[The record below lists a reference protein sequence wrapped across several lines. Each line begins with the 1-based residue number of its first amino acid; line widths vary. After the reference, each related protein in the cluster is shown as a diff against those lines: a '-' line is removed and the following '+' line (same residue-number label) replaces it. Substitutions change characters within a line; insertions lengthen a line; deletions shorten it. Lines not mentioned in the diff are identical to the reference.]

1 MVQYHFGLRKTPRG
15 VAGTGVGVA
24 CSCMP
29 TKSVASP
36 LVRHA
41 QVAALVARVGA
52 EVVGDRIRRL
62 RIGMGLSIRDVAA
75 RAELS
80 KTSVVRLEQG
90 LTCRPST
97 LVQVCE
103 VLGVH
108 LERLE
113 DGESAET
120 GAVHRASDDRW
131 FDMADVAAGP
141 LPLTATRGA
150 RTPRVPKQV
159 AVAVDL
165 LRSRLANGRVLPT
178 ILEVHAESVAR
189 SHPGEEFVY
198 VLSGRLRLRVGANV
212 FELKTGESLCFWS
225 GEPHQYAPIGRGP
238 ARVLSIRVDG

>member
-1 MVQYHFGLRKTPRG
+1 MVQYHFDLRKAVRG

-24 CSCMP
+24 CACMP
-29 TKSVASP
+29 KPSVGSP
-36 LVRHA
+36 LVRNA
-41 QVAALVARVGA
+41 QVVALVARVGA
-52 EVVGDRIRRL
+52 EVIGDRIRRF

-75 RAELS
+75 RAALS

-90 LTCRPST
+90 LACRPAT

-113 DGESAET
+113 DGETAET
-120 GAVHRASDDRW
+120 GAVHRAGDDRW
-131 FDMADVAAGP
+131 FDMTDVAAGP
-141 LPLTATRGA
+141 LPLTVTRGA
-150 RTPRVPKQV
+150 RTPRVTTQV

-165 LRSRLANGRVLPT
+165 LKSRLANGRVIPT

-212 FELKTGESLCFWS
+212 FDLKTGESACFWS

>member
-1 MVQYHFGLRKTPRG
+1 MVLYHFDLRKAARG
-15 VAGTGVGVA
+15 VAGTGGGVA
-24 CSCMP
+24 CACMP
-29 TKSVASP
+29 KQSVASTP
-36 LVRHA
+36 DRNA

-52 EVVGDRIRRL
+52 EVVGDRIRRM

-75 RAELS
+75 RAGLS
-80 KTSVVRLEQG
+80 KTSIVRLEQG
-90 LTCRPST
+90 LACRPAT
-97 LVQVCE
+97 LIQVCE

-113 DGESAET
+113 DGETAEA
-120 GAVHRASDDRW
+120 GAVHHAGDDRW
-131 FDMADVAAGP
+131 YDMADVAAGP
-141 LPLTATRGA
+141 LPVTVTRGA
-150 RTPRVPKQV
+150 RTPRVTKQV

-165 LRSRLANGRVLPT
+165 LRSRLTNGRVLPT

-212 FELKTGESLCFWS
+212 FELKAGESVCFWS

>member
-1 MVQYHFGLRKTPRG
+1 MVQYHFDLRKAARG

-29 TKSVASP
+29 KPSVASP
-36 LVRHA
+36 LVRNA
-41 QVAALVARVGA
+41 QVVALVARVGA
-52 EVVGDRIRRL
+52 EVIGDRIRRL

-75 RAELS
+75 RAALS

-90 LTCRPST
+90 LACRPAT

-113 DGESAET
+113 DGETAET
-120 GAVHRASDDRW
+120 GAVHRAGDDRW
-131 FDMADVAAGP
+131 FDMTDVAAGP
-141 LPLTATRGA
+141 LPLTVTRGA
-150 RTPRVPKQV
+150 RTPRVTTQV

-165 LRSRLANGRVLPT
+165 LKSRLANGRVLPT

-212 FELKTGESLCFWS
+212 FDLKTGESACFWS

>member
-1 MVQYHFGLRKTPRG
+1 MVQYHFDLRKAVRG

-24 CSCMP
+24 CACMP
-29 TKSVASP
+29 KPSVASP
-36 LVRHA
+36 LVRNA
-41 QVAALVARVGA
+41 QVVALVARVGA
-52 EVVGDRIRRL
+52 EVIGDRIRRF

-75 RAELS
+75 RAALS

-90 LTCRPST
+90 LACRPAT

-113 DGESAET
+113 DGETAET
-120 GAVHRASDDRW
+120 GAVHRAGDDRW
-131 FDMADVAAGP
+131 FDMTDVAAGP
-141 LPLTATRGA
+141 LPLTVTRGA
-150 RTPRVPKQV
+150 RTPRVTTQV

-165 LRSRLANGRVLPT
+165 LKSRLANGRVIPT

-212 FELKTGESLCFWS
+212 FDLKTGESACFWS

>member
-1 MVQYHFGLRKTPRG
+1 MVQYHFERRKVRRG

-24 CSCMP
+24 CSGMP
-29 TKSVASP
+29 SPSVASP

-41 QVAALVARVGA
+41 QVAALVGRVGA

-75 RAELS
+75 RAALS

-90 LTCRPST
+90 LTCRPAT

-113 DGESAET
+113 DGETAEA
-120 GAVHRASDDRW
+120 GVVHRASDDRW

-141 LPLTATRGA
+141 LPLTATRVA
-150 RTPRVPKQV
+150 RTPRVAKQV
-159 AVAVDL
+159 AVAVNL
-165 LRSRLANGRVLPT
+165 LRSRLTNGRVLPT

-212 FELKTGESLCFWS
+212 FELKTGESACFWS